1 MGPMGHRSSSNPL
14 FNFFLFQGL
23 CEPIALISQG
33 CAAAEKVHLHLGPS
47 RGLIVCLSRKAWGFS
62 CIQVVA
68 WLHVYQ
74 KSLRGLSCTWGRTCT
89 HSRRT
94 SQASPAWPGWPWW
107 LALWLAARAP
117 PARPGPIIFPVI
129 FPIIFSVFFP
139 IIFSVIFPIIFSVN
153 FPIIFS
159 VILPIIF
166 SIILQNHFLISAN
179 IFPIILFK

>member
-14 FNFFLFQGL
+14 FIFFLFQGL

-47 RGLIVCLSRKAWGFS
+47 RGLIVCLSCKAWGFS

-68 WLHVYQ
+68 WLRVYQ
-74 KSLRGLSCTWGRTCT
+74 KSLRGLSCTWGRTRT

-94 SQASPAWPGWPWW
+94 SQASPAWPGWPWR

-117 PARPGPIIFPVI
+117 PARPGPIIFPII
-129 FPIIFSVFFP
+129 FPIFFP
-139 IIFSVIFPIIFSVN
+139 IIFS
-153 FPIIFS
+153 
-159 VILPIIF
+159 IIF
-166 SIILQNHFLISAN
+166 SILFSLIFSKLVK
-179 IFPIILFK
+179 ITF